1 MIPQYH
7 RESDVF
13 VVAVCGSAV
22 SPGMPHDLTFITLW
36 EARYGQTQY
45 QTVLSLE

>member
-7 RESDVF
+7 RGSDVF
-13 VVAVCGSAV
+13 MVAVCGSAV

-36 EARYGQTQY
+36 DVRYGHPQH
-45 QTVLSLE
+45 QTVLS